1 MKMKTKRPGRH
12 KGSKRAI
19 LPRWSSKSVRNG
31 SFSVVITAVVIA
43 IVAAVNLIA
52 GELPSS
58 AAKVDVSENKLYTV
72 GEQTKEVVK
81 GLTED
86 VTLYLVAESGSE
98 DDNLQKLLERYE
110 ELSSHLKVETKD
122 PVLYPKFSSQF
133 TDEEVA
139 SNSIIVAGQ
148 KRNKVISYSEM
159 YETSMDYN
167 TYSYS
172 TTGFDG
178 EGQITSA
185 IAYVT
190 TEELPVMYVL
200 AGHEESPL
208 TSDMTA
214 AVEKGNIEIRD
225 LSLLTSESVP
235 EDADCLFLFA
245 PQKDLSQEEA
255 DKIIT
260 YLENGGRAFIVSGY
274 TGKDMPNF
282 QSVLQ
287 NYGVRTMDGIV
298 LEGDA
303 NHYVSGNPSYLVPD
317 VAVSDA
323 TGDLGSK
330 NSLILMPVAQGIET
344 LDTPRETIDI
354 QNILTTSESA
364 YVKKDAENMTTLEKE
379 DGDES
384 GTFTLGVAITE
395 NRDDVET
402 KMVYLSS
409 SSLFVDSINQAV
421 SGTNMELMSSVL
433 SWMCGQESSVSIPS
447 KSMQVSYLTLTSASA
462 GFWSMVSTALLPALC
477 LLTGGVIWFRRRKK

>member
-167 TYSYS
+167 TYP
-172 TTGFDG
+172 TVP
-178 EGQITSA
+178 Q
-185 IAYVT
+185 
-190 TEELPVMYVL
+190 
-200 AGHEESPL
+200 
-208 TSDMTA
+208 
-214 AVEKGNIEIRD
+214 D
-225 LSLLTSESVP
+225 L
-235 EDADCLFLFA
+235 
-245 PQKDLSQEEA
+245 
-255 DKIIT
+255 
-260 YLENGGRAFIVSGY
+260 
-274 TGKDMPNF
+274 TGKDR
-282 QSVLQ
+282 LQ
-287 NYGVRTMDGIV
+287 
-298 LEGDA
+298 A
-303 NHYVSGNPSYLVPD
+303 P
-317 VAVSDA
+317 
-323 TGDLGSK
+323 
-330 NSLILMPVAQGIET
+330 
-344 LDTPRETIDI
+344 
-354 QNILTTSESA
+354 
-364 YVKKDAENMTTLEKE
+364 
-379 DGDES
+379 
-384 GTFTLGVAITE
+384 
-395 NRDDVET
+395 
-402 KMVYLSS
+402 
-409 SSLFVDSINQAV
+409 
-421 SGTNMELMSSVL
+421 
-433 SWMCGQESSVSIPS
+433 
-447 KSMQVSYLTLTSASA
+447 
-462 GFWSMVSTALLPALC
+462 
-477 LLTGGVIWFRRRKK
+477 

>member
-1 MKMKTKRPGRH
+1 MKIKTNRPKRQ
-12 KGSKRAI
+12 KGTRKAI
-19 LPRWSSKSVRNG
+19 LPRWSSKNIRNG
-31 SFSVVITAVVIA
+31 SFTVGITVVVIA
-43 IVAAVNLIA
+43 IVVAVNLIV

-58 AAKVDVSENKLYTV
+58 ASKVDVSENGLYTI
-72 GEQTKEVVK
+72 GDQTREVVK
-81 GLTED
+81 NLSED

-98 DDNLQKLLERYE
+98 DDNLLKLLERYE
-110 ELSSHLKVETKD
+110 DLSSHLKVETKD
-122 PVLYPKFSSQF
+122 PVLYPNFTSQY
-133 TDEEVA
+133 TDGEVA

-148 KRNKVISYSEM
+148 ERNKVISYSEM

-185 IAYVT
+185 ISYVT
-190 TEELPVMYVL
+190 TEDLPVMYVL
-200 AGHEESPL
+200 TGHEETAL
-208 TSDMTA
+208 TSDMTS
-214 AVEKGNIEIRD
+214 AVEKGNIEVQD
-225 LSLLTSESVP
+225 LNLLTAESVP

-245 PQKDLSQEEA
+245 PQKDLSKEEA
-255 DKIIT
+255 EKIIT
-260 YLENGGRAFIVSGY
+260 YLENGGKAFIVSCY
-274 TGKDMPNF
+274 TGKEMPNF

-287 NYGVRTMDGIV
+287 NYGVQTMDGIV

-317 VAVSDA
+317 VAVSDT

-344 LDTPRETIDI
+344 LETHRETIDI
-354 QNILTTSESA
+354 QNILTTSDSA

-379 DGDES
+379 NGDES
-384 GTFTLGVAITE
+384 GSFALGVAITE
-395 NRDDVET
+395 QYNDKET
-402 KMVYLSS
+402 KIVYLSS
-409 SSLFVDSINQAV
+409 SSLFLDNINQAV
-421 SGTNMELMSSVL
+421 SGTNMELMTNAL

-462 GFWSMVSTALLPALC
+462 GFWSMVATALLPVLC
-477 LLTGGVIWFRRRKK
+477 LLTGGMIWFRRRKQ